1 MTYFSYS
8 TFSHSTH
15 STLCPKPSRK
25 ILSRIGISAGLISL
39 CASYALADE
48 SYSAEDR
55 SAKLSPLVSIAHPT
69 NNANIS
75 VVDDSFVRNTQASD
89 LREVFAKDAEIQVGG
104 SSKIAQKLYIRGFED
119 RMFRIKLDG
128 ITQGGNLFHHQGN
141 LLFSPYLLKSIEIE
155 KGLASAEYGAN
166 ALAGGIT
173 ITTKN
178 AFDLLGANRNYGAYF
193 SIGGQSNRGVDS
205 SVATYGK
212 ITNNLGLLVGYDFND
227 TPYYR
232 AGNGSKVPSSPFQAH
247 NALFKL
253 TFLPNENHSLNL
265 NYHFNKVDSTA
276 PFAANVITGQN
287 PALFDNALLS
297 HSASLQ
303 YAYALGDSFKLEWNN
318 YYSHKSLKLSSKAP
332 AKAQS
337 EEEGEMDLSLQNLG
351 SDLVLRHS
359 FGEHSFK
366 YGLNYQLIASQAHN
380 LEGHALAHGNRGK
393 EMGAVYGGF
402 VGFNFN
408 MLDSLSLDLGSRYD
422 VYNYQDK
429 ISQNHNTQGFSPY
442 ISLFYAATND
452 LSFKLTHNYNTRGA
466 MPLDVSLLANPHSL
480 VRPRLKAE
488 GMYNTELNMDYDNSV
503 LSLHAS
509 VYYQYLKN
517 FINSYTNSGA
527 EHGHGTGGG
536 GTHAHEDMYRANT
549 DGHIEILG
557 YEASAGLDFSFIDFH
572 IGLAQS
578 MPKYN
583 NKLITDTFEFAAVSG
598 RSYYASVGLRPFSSL
613 PQFQILYLTRFVEGL
628 KYQGYNLYYN
638 DIDSVDKKGYNTHN
652 IYVSYDASKYLS
664 VRLAF
669 LNITNQTYTNPMSPA
684 KELFAKGGGTPL
696 YEPGFNTKLQVAF
709 SF

>member
-1 MTYFSYS
+1 MTYFSSSIFSRS
-8 TFSHSTH
+8 TQN
-15 STLCPKPSRK
+15 TLCSKSSCK
-25 ILSRIGISAGLISL
+25 ILAHIGISISL
-39 CASYALADE
+39 LSL
-48 SYSAEDR
+48 SANYVFAAEEN
-55 SAKLSPLVSIAHPT
+55 SAKLSPLISIAHPT

-75 VVDDSFVRNTQASD
+75 VVESSFVRNTQASD

-119 RMFRIKLDG
+119 RMFRIKLNG

-155 KGLASAEYGAN
+155 KGLASVEYGAN
-166 ALAGGIT
+166 AFAGGIT

-178 AFDLLGANRNYGAYF
+178 AFDLLETNRNYGAYF
-193 SIGGQSNRGVDS
+193 SIGGQSNRGIDS
-205 SVATYGK
+205 NVATYGK
-212 ITNNLGLLVGYDFND
+212 IADNLGLLVSYDFND

-232 AGNGSKVPSSPFQAH
+232 AGNGSKVPSSQFQAH

-253 TFLPNENHSLNL
+253 TYLPNENHSLNL
-265 NYHFNKVDSTA
+265 NYHFNMIDSTS
-276 PFAANVITGQN
+276 PYAANVIAGEN
-287 PALFDNALLS
+287 PMLFDNALIA
-297 HSASLQ
+297 HSASMQ
-303 YAYALGDSFKLEWNN
+303 YGYTLGDRFKLEWNN
-318 YYSHKSLKLSSKAP
+318 YYSHKSLGLSPKTIAT
-332 AKAQS
+332 AQS

-351 SDLVLRHS
+351 SDLILRHS
-359 FGEHSFK
+359 FGEHHLK
-366 YGLNYQLIASQAHN
+366 YGLNYQLIASQADN
-380 LEGHALAHGNRGK
+380 LEGHALEHGNRGK

-402 VGFNFN
+402 VGFNVN
-408 MLDSLSLDLGSRYD
+408 MLDSLSLDFGSRYD

-429 ISQNHNTQGFSPY
+429 ISQTHNTQGFSPY

-466 MPLDVSLLANPHSL
+466 MPLDVSLLTNPHSL
-480 VRPRLKAE
+480 VRSRLKAE
-488 GMYNTELNMDYDNSV
+488 GIYNTELNMDYDNSV

-517 FINSYTNSGA
+517 FINSYTNDGA
-527 EHGHGTGGG
+527 EHNHGTGGN
-536 GTHAHEDMYRANT
+536 THAHEDMYRANT
-549 DGHIEILG
+549 DRHIEILG
-557 YEASAGLDFSFIDFH
+557 YEASAGLDFSFVDFH

-628 KYQGYNLYYN
+628 RYQGYNLYYN

-652 IYVSYDASKYLS
+652 IYINYDASKYLS

-684 KELFAKGGGTPL
+684 KELFAKESGSPL
-696 YEPGFNTKLQVAF
+696 YEPGFNTKLQIAL

>member
-39 CASYALADE
+39 CASYVLADE

-155 KGLASAEYGAN
+155 KGFARVEYGAN

-212 ITNNLGLLVGYDFND
+212 ITDSLGLLVGYDFNH

-232 AGNGSKVPSSPFQAH
+232 AGNGSKVPSSPFQTH

-287 PALFDNALLS
+287 LALFDNALLS

-303 YAYALGDSFKLEWNN
+303 YGYALGERFKLEWNN
-318 YYSHKSLKLSSKAP
+318 YYSHKSLELTSKTA
-332 AKAQS
+332 ATAQS
-337 EEEGEMDLSLQNLG
+337 EEEDEMDLSLQNLG

-380 LEGHALAHGNRGK
+380 LEGHDLAHGNRGK

-408 MLDSLSLDLGSRYD
+408 ILDSLSLDLGSRYD

-429 ISQNHNTQGFSPY
+429 ISQTHNTQGFSPY

-466 MPLDVSLLANPHSL
+466 MPLDVSLLANSHSL

-503 LSLHAS
+503 FSLHAS

-527 EHGHGTGGG
+527 EHDHGTDGGDH
-536 GTHAHEDMYRANT
+536 HAHDMYRANT
-549 DGHIEILG
+549 DRHIEILG
-557 YEASAGLDFSFIDFH
+557 YEISAGLDFSFIDFH

-598 RSYYASVGLRPFSSL
+598 RSYYASMGLRPLSSV
-613 PQFQILYLTRFVEGL
+613 PQLQILYLTRFVEGL

-652 IYVSYDASKYLS
+652 IYVSYDVSKYLS

-669 LNITNQTYTNPMSPA
+669 LNITNQTYTNQMSPA
-684 KELFAKGGGTPL
+684 KELFARESGSPL
-696 YEPGFNTKLQVAF
+696 YEPGFNTKLQVAL